1 MAAKLL
7 STFGEELTHW
17 IAISRLS
24 NLNYTPVAAMKK
36 ACRRVSMIIKTV
48 LRHFV
53 DVDWVVALKMRFA

>member
-24 NLNYTPVAAMKK
+24 NLDPTPSSVPPELRPSGRDEKGMQAGEYDHSDRVATL
-36 ACRRVSMIIKTV
+36 C
-48 LRHFV
+48 
-53 DVDWVVALKMRFA
+53 